1 MNKAKKYAKMN
12 KSNIFP
18 ECFSEAPYKLR
29 KRFCRIESA
38 IIDDGIQYAKIE
50 YWIQGIVIKI
60 PNEHEAL
67 GWLLT
72 VARNYLLKEVKYSKR
87 YAKLSEAIIRPSS
100 NNCDARCVSS
110 DFLCVLEKKYSKE
123 SIAILTD
130 HVLGYSLKELAGTS
144 NISEDA
150 MRQRHAR
157 ITRTVRTEMT
167 QYYRQ

>member
-1 MNKAKKYAKMN
+1 METI
-12 KSNIFP
+12 NIFP

-29 KRFCRIESA
+29 KRFSRVDFALIE
-38 IIDDGIQYAKIE
+38 DGIQYAKVE
-50 YWIQGIVIKI
+50 YWIQDIAIKI

-72 VARNYLLKEVKYSKR
+72 VARNYLLKEVHLSKR
-87 YAKLSEAIIRPSS
+87 YTKLSETIKIPSS
-100 NNCDARCVSS
+100 DACDAKCVSR
-110 DFLCVLEKKYSKE
+110 DFLCALEKKYSKE
-123 SIAILTD
+123 SIAILTN

-144 NISEDA
+144 NITEEA